1 MPYVKKTTRAGMTIE
16 VEKYFTT
23 RYHKKGIT
31 RGENKKPTPEKMAI
45 INERNAEKTL
55 RQLINNNFGPGDMH
69 QTLTYKKDQRPDPEE
84 SKKELERYLRKV
96 RTLYKRRG
104 HDLKY
109 ITVTEYKNK
118 SIHHHLIINMVN
130 STSVKELNDL
140 WTNGRTR
147 FTYLD
152 ETGQYG
158 ALAHYLVKETR
169 KTYKEKGS
177 PSGKRWN
184 PSRNLE
190 KPKIDIEIVMAKEW
204 RKDPSPL
211 QGYIL
216 ESDSIKEG
224 YHDFTGWPFQ
234 IYSMVRVEERKRFR
248 NDKS

>member
-1 MPYVKKTTRAGMTIE
+1 MSKKTTRAGMTIE

-31 RGENKKPTPEKMAI
+31 RGENKKPTPEKMDI

-55 RQLINNNFGPGDMH
+55 RQLINNNFGLGDLH
-69 QTLTYKKDQRPDPEE
+69 QTLTYKKDIRPDPEE

-96 RTLYKRRG
+96 RTLYKRR
-104 HDLKY
+104 DEELKY

-118 SIHHHLIINMVN
+118 AIHHHIIINMVN
-130 STSVKELNDL
+130 SVSTKEINEL

-152 ETGQYG
+152 DTGQYS
-158 ALAHYLVKETR
+158 ALAHYLIKETR
-169 KTYKEKGS
+169 KTFREEGA
-177 PSGKRWN
+177 PSKRRWN

-190 KPKIDIEIVMAKEW
+190 KPKTDIEIVRAKEW
-204 RKDPSPL
+204 RKDPEPL
-211 QGYIL
+211 KGYLL
-216 ESDSIKEG
+216 ESDSIKAG

-234 IYSMVRVEERKRFR
+234 CYSMLRVNERGKRR
-248 NDKS
+248 